1 MRFLRKLFRRDS
13 TAHMHPRKRDAELIS
28 VQRMEKI
35 LRERNITSKPFHV
48 KVCERLACD
57 LYVQILICT
66 LWRLPIAVIISTK
79 YFYGSYYRSSV
90 CVWCGYFLLLYNAK
104 YMYLVVVVHVA
115 SIIL

>member
-1 MRFLRKLFRRDS
+1 MRFLRKLGKLFRRDS

-48 KVCERLACD
+48 KVCERLAC

-66 LWRLPIAVIISTK
+66 LWRLPIAV
-79 YFYGSYYRSSV
+79 YH
-90 CVWCGYFLLLYNAK
+90 LY
-104 YMYLVVVVHVA
+104 
-115 SIIL
+115 